1 VIYQNSEDD
10 GDSSRQ
16 CLSAVSGNLDDTDDD
31 FSGDR
36 LELRECDY
44 NVGSSVGQGQY
55 WRMLLLYPYPVVTL
69 VTATK

>member
-1 VIYQNSEDD
+1 MIYQKSESE

-16 CLSAVSGNLDDTDDD
+16 CLSAVSGDQDDMDDD

-44 NVGSSVGQGQY
+44 NLESSVGQGQY